1 MKRTV
6 KADSQTKISVRKLLR
21 YEVSYYTIVDSLCA
35 LFIKDMQNVPDST
48 FQDVYDY
55 FKSDV
60 LNNII
65 FDVKDRLKEL
75 NLWKNDD
82 ITLQESLNDEEYIV
96 KKKSY

>member
-6 KADSQTKISVRKLLR
+6 KADSQTKISVRRLLR
-21 YEVSYYTIVDSLCA
+21 YKVSYYTIVDSLCA

-60 LNNII
+60 LNNML
-65 FDVKDRLKEL
+65 FDIKDRLKEL
-75 NLWKNDD
+75 NLWKDDD